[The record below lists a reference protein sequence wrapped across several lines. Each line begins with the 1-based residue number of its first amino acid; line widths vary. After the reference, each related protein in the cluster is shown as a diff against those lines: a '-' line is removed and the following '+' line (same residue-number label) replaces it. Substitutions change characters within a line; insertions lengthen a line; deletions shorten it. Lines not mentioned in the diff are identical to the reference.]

1 LSVATQVIHPVSRD
15 QDRACVPYR
24 SAWSACSLVYA
35 PQMLLHI
42 RRRSSRSI
50 LPILTLQGITP
61 IHTRAPTRYFRL
73 YLYPIPS
80 LILPCWR
87 RVWFSAYSSSQDT
100 FTPPSPNLALVGV
113 SGRKGRAALHHKP
126 HLHGCGFITSTIS
139 STIPPS
145 LPSASANRAVCDLL
159 SSLPRPDTDK
169 ETTHLAR
176 ESVSDGCDGLH
187 SLLRL
192 MEFV

>member
-1 LSVATQVIHPVSRD
+1 MPHKSFIWCRGIKTELASLIEALGAPAPSCMHPKCRYIFKGGQHAASFPSLLSEVSHQYIRAPSHATSDCTSIQSPVSS
-15 QDRACVPYR
+15 C
-24 SAWSACSLVYA
+24 LVGDVCGLA
-35 PQMLLHI
+35 
-42 RRRSSRSI
+42 R
-50 LPILTLQGITP
+50 TP
-61 IHTRAPTRYFRL
+61 GP
-73 YLYPIPS
+73 
-80 LILPCWR
+80 
-87 RVWFSAYSSSQDT
+87 SQDT
-100 FTPPSPNLALVGV
+100 FTPPSSNLALVGV

-159 SSLPRPDTDK
+159 SSLPRPGTDK

-176 ESVSDGCDGLH
+176 ESVSDGCDRLH
-187 SLLRL
+187 YLLRL